1 MANFTLHTPDT
12 APEGARDFISGVENK
27 MGFVPSLFA
36 VFAENPAVLHA
47 YTQLADQLGKS
58 GLSPLEQQVVTITA
72 SVENECHFCVAAHTT
87 ISEGA
92 GLDLSVIEAVR
103 EDRAIA
109 DPKLEALRL
118 FTKKVV
124 IDRGFV
130 SDTDVDAFLASG
142 YDRSAVLAVILGV
155 ALKVISNY
163 TNHVAETPVNE
174 AFQKHAW
181 TPNTKRETVAA

>member
-1 MANFTLHTPDT
+1 MAEFTLHDSST
-12 APEGARDFISGVENK
+12 APDGSRDFIAGVEKK
-27 MGFVPSLFA
+27 MGFVPSLYA

-47 YTQLADQLGKS
+47 YTQLADQLAKT
-58 GLSPLEQQVVTITA
+58 GLSPLEQQVVTIAA

-92 GLDLSVIEAVR
+92 GLDLNVIEAVR
-103 EDRAIA
+103 EDRPID

-130 SDTDVDAFLASG
+130 TDCD
-142 YDRSAVLAVILGV
+142 V

-181 TPNTKRETVAA
+181 TPKSKRETVAA

>member
-1 MANFTLHTPDT
+1 MAKFTLHDSNT
-12 APEGARDFISGVENK
+12 APEGARDFIAGVEKK
-27 MGFVPSLFA
+27 MGFVPSLYA
-36 VFAENPAVLHA
+36 VFAENPAVLNA
-47 YTQLADQLGKS
+47 YTQLADQLGKT
-58 GLSPLEQQVVTITA
+58 GLSPLEQQIVTIAA

-87 ISEGA
+87 IAEGQ
-92 GLDLSVIEAVR
+92 GLDLSVISAVR

-118 FTKKVV
+118 FAKKVV

-130 SDTDVDAFLASG
+130 SDMDVDTFLAAG
-142 YDRSAVLAVILGV
+142 YDKSAVLAVILGV

-163 TNHVAETPVNE
+163 TNHVAETPVND

-181 TPNTKRETVAA
+181 TPKTKREGVAA

>member
-1 MANFTLHTPDT
+1 MAKFTLHTPNT
-12 APEGARDFISGVENK
+12 APEGARDFIAGVEKK
-27 MGFVPSLFA
+27 MGFVPSLYA
-36 VFAENPAVLHA
+36 VFAENPTVLNA
-47 YTQLADQLGKS
+47 YTQLSDQLAKS
-58 GLSPLEQQVVTITA
+58 GLTPIEQQIVTITA

-87 ISEGA
+87 ISEGQ
-92 GLDLSVIEAVR
+92 GLDLTVIDAVR
-103 EDRAIA
+103 EDRSIA
-109 DPKLEALRL
+109 DPKLEALRV

-155 ALKVISNY
+155 SLKVISNY

-181 TPNTKRETVAA
+181 TPKSKRETVAA

>member
-1 MANFTLHTPDT
+1 MANFTLHDSST
-12 APEGARDFISGVENK
+12 APEGARDFIAGVEKK
-27 MGFVPSLFA
+27 MGFVPSLYA
-36 VFAENPAVLHA
+36 VFAENPAVLDA
-47 YTQLADQLGKS
+47 YTQLADQLGKT
-58 GLSPLEQQVVTITA
+58 GLSPLEQQIVTITA

-87 ISEGA
+87 ISEGQ
-92 GLDLSVIEAVR
+92 GLDLSVIGAVR
-103 EDRAIA
+103 EDRAIT

-118 FTKKVV
+118 FSKKVV

-130 SDTDVDAFLASG
+130 SDTDVDTFLAAG

-163 TNHVAETPVNE
+163 TNHVAETPVND

-181 TPNTKRETVAA
+181 TPKTKREGVAA

>member
-1 MANFTLHTPDT
+1 MANFTLHDSTT
-12 APEGARDFISGVENK
+12 APEGARDFIAGVEKK
-27 MGFVPSLFA
+27 MGFVPSLYA
-36 VFAENPAVLHA
+36 VFAENPAVLNA
-47 YTQLADQLGKS
+47 YTQLADQLGKT
-58 GLSPLEQQVVTITA
+58 GLSPLEQQIVTITA

-87 ISEGA
+87 ISEGQ
-92 GLDLSVIEAVR
+92 GLDLSVIDAVR

-118 FTKKVV
+118 FSKKVV

-130 SDTDVDAFLASG
+130 SDTDVDTFLAAG

-163 TNHVAETPVNE
+163 TNHVAETPVND

-181 TPNTKRETVAA
+181 TPKTKREGVAA

>member
-1 MANFTLHTPDT
+1 MANFTLHDSTT
-12 APEGARDFISGVENK
+12 APEGARDFIAGVEKK
-27 MGFVPSLFA
+27 MGFVPSLYA

-47 YTQLADQLGKS
+47 YTRLADQLGKT
-58 GLSPLEQQVVTITA
+58 GLSPLEQQIVTITA

-92 GLDLSVIEAVR
+92 GLDLTVIDAVR
-103 EDRAIA
+103 EDRPIA
-109 DPKLEALRL
+109 DAKLEALRV
-118 FTKKVV
+118 FSKKVV
-124 IDRGFV
+124 VDRGFV
-130 SDTDVDAFLASG
+130 SDTDVEAFLAAG

-155 ALKVISNY
+155 SLKVISNY

>member
-1 MANFTLHTPDT
+1 MADFTLHTPET
-12 APEGARDFISGVENK
+12 APAGARDFIAGVEKK

-36 VFAENPAVLHA
+36 VFAENPAVLNA
-47 YTQLADQLGKS
+47 YTQLSDQLGKT
-58 GLSPLEQQVVTITA
+58 GLTPLEQQVVTITA

-92 GLDLSVIEAVR
+92 GLDLSVIDAVR
-103 EDRAIA
+103 DDRPID
-109 DPKLEALRL
+109 DPKLEALRV

-130 SDTDVDAFLASG
+130 SDCDVDTFLRAG
-142 YDRSAVLAVILGV
+142 YDRASVLAVILGV

-163 TNHVAETPVNE
+163 TNHVAETPVND
-174 AFQKHAW
+174 AFLKHAW
-181 TPNTKRETVAA
+181 TPKAAREPVDA

>member
-1 MANFTLHTPDT
+1 MAEFTLHDSTT
-12 APEGARDFISGVENK
+12 APEGARDFIAGVEKK

-36 VFAENPAVLHA
+36 VFAENPAVLDA
-47 YTQLADQLGKS
+47 YTQLADQFGKT
-58 GLSPLEQQVVTITA
+58 GLSPLEQQIVTITS

-87 ISEGA
+87 ISEGQ

-103 EDRAIA
+103 EDRALA
-109 DPKLEALRL
+109 DPKLEALRI

-124 IDRGFV
+124 MDRGFV
-130 SDTDVDAFLASG
+130 SDCDVDAFLRAG
-142 YDRSAVLAVILGV
+142 YDRAAVLAVIVGV

-181 TPNTKRETVAA
+181 TPRSKREAVPA

>member
-1 MANFTLHTPDT
+1 MANFTLHDSST
-12 APEGARDFISGVENK
+12 APEGARDFIAGVEKK
-27 MGFVPSLFA
+27 MGFVPSLYA
-36 VFAENPAVLHA
+36 VFAENPAVLTA
-47 YTQLADQLGKS
+47 YTQLADQLGKT
-58 GLSPLEQQVVTITA
+58 GLSPLEQQIVTITA

-87 ISEGA
+87 ISEGQ
-92 GLDLSVIEAVR
+92 GLDLSVIDAVR

-118 FTKKVV
+118 FSKKVV

-130 SDTDVDAFLASG
+130 SDTDVDTFLAAG

-181 TPNTKRETVAA
+181 TPKTKREGVAA

>member
-1 MANFTLHTPDT
+1 
-12 APEGARDFISGVENK
+12 K
-27 MGFVPSLFA
+27 MGFVPSLYA

-47 YTQLADQLGKS
+47 YTQLSEQLGKT

-92 GLDLSVIEAVR
+92 DLDLSVIDAVR
-103 EDRAIA
+103 EDRPIA

-130 SDTDVDAFLASG
+130 TDCDVDTFLRAG

-155 ALKVISNY
+155 SLKVISNY

-181 TPNTKRETVAA
+181 TPKSKRETVAA

>member
-1 MANFTLHTPDT
+1 MANFTLHDSNT
-12 APEGARDFISGVENK
+12 APDGARDFIAGVEKK
-27 MGFVPSLFA
+27 MGFVPSLYA
-36 VFAENPAVLHA
+36 VFAENPAVLTA
-47 YTQLADQLGKS
+47 YTQLADQLGKT
-58 GLSPLEQQVVTITA
+58 GLSPLEQQIVTITA

-87 ISEGA
+87 ISEGQ
-92 GLDLSVIEAVR
+92 GLDLSVIDAVR

-118 FTKKVV
+118 FSKKVV

-130 SDTDVDAFLASG
+130 SDTDVDTFLAAG

-181 TPNTKRETVAA
+181 TPKTKREGVAA

>member
-1 MANFTLHTPDT
+1 MANFTLHDSTT
-12 APEGARDFISGVENK
+12 APEGARDFIAGVEKK
-27 MGFVPSLFA
+27 MGFVPSLYA

-47 YTQLADQLGKS
+47 YTQLADQLGKT
-58 GLSPLEQQVVTITA
+58 GLSPLEQQIVTITA

-92 GLDLSVIEAVR
+92 GLDLTVIDAVR
-103 EDRAIA
+103 EDRPIVDA
-109 DPKLEALRL
+109 KLEALRV
-118 FTKKVV
+118 FSKKIVV
-124 IDRGFV
+124 DRGFV
-130 SDTDVDAFLASG
+130 SDTDVEAFLAAG

-155 ALKVISNY
+155 SLKVISNY

-181 TPNTKRETVAA
+181 TPKTKRETVAA

>member
-1 MANFTLHTPDT
+1 MANFTLHNSST
-12 APEGARDFISGVENK
+12 APEGARDFIAGVEKK
-27 MGFVPSLFA
+27 MGFVPSLYA
-36 VFAENPAVLHA
+36 VFAENPAVLNA

-58 GLSPLEQQVVTITA
+58 GLSALEQQVVTITA

-92 GLDLSVIEAVR
+92 GLDLSVIDAVR
-103 EDRAIA
+103 EDRPIN
-109 DPKLEALRL
+109 DPKLEALRV

-130 SDTDVDAFLASG
+130 SDTDVDAFLAAG
-142 YDRSAVLAVILGV
+142 YDRAAVLAVILGV

-174 AFQKHAW
+174 AFHKHAW
-181 TPNTKRETVAA
+181 TPKSKRETVAA

>member
-1 MANFTLHTPDT
+1 MADFTLHNSGT
-12 APEGARDFISGVENK
+12 APDGARDFITGVEKK

-36 VFAENPAVLHA
+36 VLAENPAVLQA
-47 YTQLADQLGKS
+47 YTQLSDQFGKT
-58 GLSPLEQQVVTITA
+58 GLSALEQQVVTITA

-87 ISEGA
+87 ISESA
-92 GLDLSVIEAVR
+92 GLDLDVIGAVR
-103 EDRAIA
+103 EDRAID
-109 DPKLEALRL
+109 DPKLEALRV
-118 FTKKVV
+118 FTKKTV

-130 SDTDVDAFLASG
+130 SDTDVDAFLAAG
-142 YDRSAVLAVILGV
+142 YDRAAVLAVILGV

-181 TPNTKRETVAA
+181 TPKSKRETVAA

>member
-1 MANFTLHTPDT
+1 MAKYQQHTPDT
-12 APEGARDFISGVENK
+12 APEGARDFITGVNKK
-27 MGFVPSLFA
+27 MGFVPSLYA
-36 VFAENPAVLHA
+36 VFAENPTVLNA
-47 YTQLADQLGKS
+47 YTQLSDQLAKS
-58 GLSPLEQQVVTITA
+58 GLTPLEQQVVTITA

-92 GLDLSVIEAVR
+92 GLDLDVIYAVR
-103 EDRAIA
+103 EDRAID

-118 FTKKVV
+118 FTKKTV

-130 SDTDVDAFLASG
+130 SDADVDAFLAAG
-142 YDRSAVLAVILGV
+142 YTRANVLAVILGV

-174 AFQKHAW
+174 AFEKHSWSPKAQA
-181 TPNTKRETVAA
+181 VATA

>member
-1 MANFTLHTPDT
+1 MANFTLHDSST
-12 APEGARDFISGVENK
+12 APEGARDFIAGVEKK
-27 MGFVPSLFA
+27 MGFVPSLYA
-36 VFAENPAVLHA
+36 VFAENPAVLTA
-47 YTQLADQLGKS
+47 YTQLADQLGKT
-58 GLSPLEQQVVTITA
+58 GLSPLEQQIVTITA

-87 ISEGA
+87 ISEGQ
-92 GLDLSVIEAVR
+92 GLDLSVIDAVR

-118 FTKKVV
+118 FSKKVV

-130 SDTDVDAFLASG
+130 SDTDVDTFLTAG

-181 TPNTKRETVAA
+181 TPKTKREGVAA